1 MVSPAVKRAWVD
13 ILTKNH
19 NISQRRAFKLVDL
32 HRSVG
37 RYITKKAYDKD
48 LCEKIKAIALERP
61 RFGYRRIHV
70 IMRKNG
76 LKINHKKL
84 FRLYREMG
92 LKVRKRGSRKRA
104 MGPRL
109 SKVKATGINHV
120 WSLDFMSDR
129 LADGRKIRL
138 LNIIDEFTRE
148 SLKMVI
154 DTSLSGARV
163 ARELDELIEKRG
175 KPEQIISDNGTEFTS
190 VAILKWSEEASVGW
204 HYIQPGKPM
213 QNGGVESFNGRVR
226 DEFLNQHLFLS
237 IQEAKELAADWR
249 EDYNERRPHSSL
261 NGLSPNEFK
270 KAYEEEITNNQIA
283 MNFLL

>member
-1 MVSPAVKRAWVD
+1 
-13 ILTKNH
+13 
-19 NISQRRAFKLVDL
+19 
-32 HRSVG
+32 
-37 RYITKKAYDKD
+37 
-48 LCEKIKAIALERP
+48 
-61 RFGYRRIHV
+61 
-70 IMRKNG
+70 
-76 LKINHKKL
+76 
-84 FRLYREMG
+84 MG

-190 VAILKWSEEASVGW
+190 VAILKWS
-204 HYIQPGKPM
+204 
-213 QNGGVESFNGRVR
+213 
-226 DEFLNQHLFLS
+226 
-237 IQEAKELAADWR
+237 
-249 EDYNERRPHSSL
+249 
-261 NGLSPNEFK
+261 
-270 KAYEEEITNNQIA
+270 
-283 MNFLL
+283 